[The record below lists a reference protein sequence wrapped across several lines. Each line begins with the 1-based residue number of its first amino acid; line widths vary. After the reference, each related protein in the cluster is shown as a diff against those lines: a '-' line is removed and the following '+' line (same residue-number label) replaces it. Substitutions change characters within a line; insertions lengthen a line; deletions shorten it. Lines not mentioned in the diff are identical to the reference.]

1 MTTVQSLWQDFD
13 TKVVAPSGAGDVQR
27 SEMRK
32 AFFMGAEHLFASIMS
47 ILDPGAEP
55 TERDLDRMTLIHKEL
70 EAFRKEVTSHHTAP
84 GRTQ

>member
-32 AFFMGAEHLFASIMS
+32 AFFAGANVMFYMMVEASGYPEDTALTVVEKIS
-47 ILDPGAEP
+47 
-55 TERDLDRMTLIHKEL
+55 KEL
-70 EAFRKEVTSHHTAP
+70 RDFPKTLKEKA
-84 GRTQ
+84 